1 LKKKVILAL
10 LWSSGMTYALFS
22 PSNKVPNIPKFYG
35 SDKVIHLGMF
45 IGMAFLWDRVIR
57 QRIDKKSE
65 VGNKIYTK
73 YLVLWIFIAILTEYL
88 QRLVPGRS
96 FDYFDIMTNIIGV
109 IIGTGIFIYFNKRG
123 SILV

>member
-96 FDYFDIMTNIIGV
+96 FDYFDIITNIIGV
-109 IIGTGIFIYFNKRG
+109 ITGTGIFVYLNKRG
-123 SILV
+123 SVLV

>member
-1 LKKKVILAL
+1 MKEKVILAL

-22 PSNKVPNIPKFYG
+22 PSNKVPDIPKFYG

-57 QRIDKKSE
+57 QRIDKKSDDS
-65 VGNKIYTK
+65 NKIYTK

-96 FDYFDIMTNIIGV
+96 FDYFDILTNIIGV

>member
-1 LKKKVILAL
+1 LKEKVILAL

-22 PSNKVPNIPKFYG
+22 PSNKVPDIPKFYG

-57 QRIDKKSE
+57 QRIDKKGKES
-65 VGNKIYTK
+65 NKIYTK

-96 FDYFDIMTNIIGV
+96 FDYFDILTNIIGV

>member
-1 LKKKVILAL
+1 MA
-10 LWSSGMTYALFS
+10 YALFS
-22 PSNKVPNIPKFYG
+22 PSSSVPKIPKFYG

-57 QRIDKKSE
+57 QRLGKKRKES
-65 VGNKIYTK
+65 NKIYTN

-96 FDYFDIMTNIIGV
+96 FDYFDILTNIIGV
-109 IIGTGIFIYFNKRG
+109 IIGTGIFIYFNKRS

>member
-1 LKKKVILAL
+1 MKEKVILAL

-22 PSNKVPNIPKFYG
+22 PSSKVPNIPKFYG
-35 SDKVIHLGMF
+35 SDKLIHLGMF

-57 QRIDKKSE
+57 QRIDQLRVKS
-65 VGNKIYTK
+65 NKIYTN

-88 QRLVPGRS
+88 QIMVPGRS
-96 FDYFDIMTNIIGV
+96 FDYFDILTNITGV
-109 IIGTGIFIYFNKRG
+109 IIGTGIFIYLNKRG

>member
-1 LKKKVILAL
+1 MKKKVILAL

>member
-1 LKKKVILAL
+1 
-10 LWSSGMTYALFS
+10 MTYALFS
-22 PSNKVPNIPKFYG
+22 PSNKVPDIPRFYG
-35 SDKVIHLGMF
+35 SDKVVHLGMF

-65 VGNKIYTK
+65 DSNKIYTK

-96 FDYFDIMTNIIGV
+96 FDYFDILTNIIGV